1 MARTYGK
8 DIMEAALQNPSNVLL
23 TIHGAPLT
31 YSTKTQDENI
41 KGIVPENCILIIITP
56 PQAVVFSSPVEDTET
71 YRFFQQKNWIKTL
84 LVGTSEN
91 CYGADRYV
99 SENATERV
107 EPMDTEDDKKD
118 DDSDSGSRSGSG
130 SDSGSDMDTDGE
142 DGEDVIFHEK
152 GKKQDIIRAKIRKS
166 NNTLDIECEDVL
178 IYSTKEDVKRHKKMM
193 ARAKSN
199 NSEQGFELLN
209 NIQIFLPGDEFYNQF
224 QEFDDESQDFN
235 AYYLGQP
242 KDDYRFPL
250 LSSNPEDETLV
261 YPYFQYDGGDDV
273 EALVSKKKNGVPV
286 PWRKGQPITTGTH
299 KVEKLTGHQG
309 ANYVPYF
316 NRTHAF
322 ADHEN
327 IAAPKTTQQ
336 ILDYIMNKSE
346 EAKENNGLPK
356 IVILNSCSPSKEVA
370 KKSRSFAKILEARR
384 KNKYQ
389 DMKHNLAYRGKIYWQ
404 GRKRFCALRNLVA
417 LDKTASIEPLLP
429 YWDGHNQFT
438 RIDEEDLASTHK
450 FIGDMFAEEHEAR
463 LEWIAHNQINVDDY
477 PNHGIGPITFGDDLG
492 KELFFGLYT
501 VAATDR
507 RQTIM
512 RQLRKYWSQAFGSG
526 REQAWSWKNMVASWE
541 EMRKIPLGAGPTA
554 VAGGGKKRR
563 RTRKRRR
570 KSRKKKKNR
579 KKRTKKKARNK
590 RRRRKT
596 RRRK

>member
-8 DIMEAALQNPSNVLL
+8 DIMEAALRNHSNVLL

-84 LVGTSEN
+84 LGGTSEN

-118 DDSDSGSRSGSG
+118 DDSDS
-130 SDSGSDMDTDGE
+130 DMDTDG
-142 DGEDVIFHEK
+142 GDVTFHEK
-152 GKKQDIIRAKIRKS
+152 GKKQDIIRAKIRKK
-166 NNTLDIECEDVL
+166 NDMLDHECEEVL
-178 IYSTKEDVKRHKKMM
+178 IYSTAEDIKRNKKFLK
-193 ARAKSN
+193 RAKSN

-250 LSSNPEDETLV
+250 SGNPEDETLV
-261 YPYFQYDGGDDV
+261 YPYFQYDGGNDV
-273 EALVSKKKNGVPV
+273 ETLVSKKKNGVPV
-286 PWRKGQPITTGTH
+286 PWRKGQHITTGTH
-299 KVEKLTGHQG
+299 KVEKLTEHQG

-316 NRTHAF
+316 HRNHPF
-322 ADHEN
+322 ANHEL

-370 KKSRSFAKILEARR
+370 KKKSKSFTKILEARIA
-384 KNKYQ
+384 KKYQ

-404 GRKRFCALRNLVA
+404 GRKRFCALRHLVA
-417 LDKTASIEPLLP
+417 WDKTALIEPLLP

-438 RIDEEDLASTHK
+438 RIDKEDLASTHK

-463 LEWIAHNQINVDDY
+463 LEWIANNKINVDDY

-492 KELFFGLYT
+492 NELFFGLYT

-512 RQLRKYWSQAFGSG
+512 RQLREDWSRTFGSG
-526 REQAWSWKNMVASWE
+526 KEQAWSWENMVDSWE
-541 EMRKIPLGAGPTA
+541 EMRRIPLGAGPTA

-570 KSRKKKKNR
+570 KTRKKKKNR

-590 RRRRKT
+590 RRRCKS